1 VKVFFSPSK
10 AAAKPVIESRELTPD
25 AREALIEREDSIRE
39 FLEELT
45 AYGQIHKSVD
55 EDLQLLM
62 RQYVA
67 ARNSRNSKGV
77 EHFTDKICE
86 RVIRQYYAEIGV
98 AFPDFTKV
106 H

>member
-1 VKVFFSPSK
+1 
-10 AAAKPVIESRELTPD
+10 LTPD

-77 EHFTDKICE
+77 EHFTNKICE
-86 RVIRQYYAEIGV
+86 SVIREYYAEIGV
-98 AFPDFTKV
+98 AFSDFTKV
-106 H
+106 Q